1 VSDLTSGGMQLIA
14 RADAFAEKAHTGQKR
29 KYTGE
34 DYIVHPRA
42 VAEIVKTA
50 AYWSSTMVAAALLHD
65 VIEDCGVTREQLKD
79 QFGFVIADLV
89 FWLSN
94 VSKPGDGNRAK
105 RKAMDAAH
113 LSQAPAAAQTIKVAD
128 LIHNT
133 ESIIAHD
140 PDFTKVYLPEKMA
153 LLRVMTDADQRL
165 WERAVLMIIQPE
177 ISDAVES

>member
-1 VSDLTSGGMQLIA
+1 MSLQLIA
-14 RADAFAEKAHTGQKR
+14 EADGFAERAHAGQVR

-34 DYIVHPRA
+34 PYIIHPRA
-42 VAEIVKTA
+42 VAGLVKTVQG
-50 AYWSSTMVAAALLHD
+50 WDDEMVAAALLHD
-65 VIEDCGVTREQLKD
+65 VVEDCGVTFDEVRMR
-79 QFGFVIADLV
+79 FGGRVAALV
-89 FWLSN
+89 YWLTN
-94 VSKPGDGNRAK
+94 VSMPGDGNCAR
-105 RKAMDAAH
+105 RKAKDREH
-113 LSQAPAAAQTIKVAD
+113 LANAPAEAQTIKVAD

-140 PDFTKVYLPEKMA
+140 PDFAKVYLPEKMA